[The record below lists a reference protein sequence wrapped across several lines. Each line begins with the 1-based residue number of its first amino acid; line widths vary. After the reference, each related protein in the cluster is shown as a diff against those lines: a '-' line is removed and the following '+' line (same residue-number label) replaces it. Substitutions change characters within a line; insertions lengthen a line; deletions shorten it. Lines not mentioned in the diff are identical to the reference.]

1 MRSVEGTF
9 ERLKTQQTISKIQGG
24 PAPTTI
30 QVKLHFDFTKASEIA
45 HESYLKIDLNF
56 LMFYFWMYVNEFL
69 LFPYRLFV
77 SIANISTRSKEV
89 YESCLT
95 TPLAPE
101 LNTSRSFKM
110 MSRPKVIK
118 TIGAPIPTP
127 QPSRKFTK
135 VDSVQNQLNRVVN
148 PLSSLA
154 GRKGIVLKQSSAK
167 A

>member
-1 MRSVEGTF
+1 M
-9 ERLKTQQTISKIQGG
+9 
-24 PAPTTI
+24 
-30 QVKLHFDFTKASEIA
+30 
-45 HESYLKIDLNF
+45 YLNEF
-56 LMFYFWMYVNEFL
+56 LMFPDRL
-69 LFPYRLFV
+69 LV

-154 GRKGIVLKQSSAK
+154 GRKGIVLKQSPAK